1 MNKRCIP
8 FQLILPENE
17 RSRDVAVISLPE
29 DVINI
34 GTEGGVI
41 GWNQVKI
48 HD

>member
-17 RSRDVAVISLPE
+17 RSRNVAVISLP
-29 DVINI
+29 DGVINI
-34 GTEGGVI
+34 GIEGEVI
-41 GWNQVKI
+41 RWDQMKI

>member
-17 RSRDVAVISLPE
+17 RSRNVAVIPLPE
-29 DVINI
+29 RVPCN
-34 GTEGGVI
+34 GREGVVI
-41 GWNQVKI
+41 GWDQVKI